1 MGLDFLR
8 KTAKEH
14 TKAWNAEFQRGAED
28 LFAPTCSTIH
38 RSFLAS
44 VVAQG
49 TLHEGD
55 EVAIRLHNDRVMVLK
70 DLFPLAVI
78 DKPSLDLVETL
89 NACFGV
95 LHGVVDETNDLA
107 DTVSVFIG
115 DKEATRA

>member
-8 KTAKEH
+8 KTAKAH

-28 LFAPTCSTIH
+28 LFAPNCSTIR

-44 VVAQG
+44 VIAQG

-55 EVAIRLHNDRVMVLK
+55 EVSVRLHNDRVIVLR
-70 DLFPLAVI
+70 DLAPLAEI
-78 DKPSLDLVETL
+78 NKPSLDLVETL

-95 LHGVVDETNDLA
+95 LHGVVEETNDLA
-107 DTVSVFIG
+107 DTVSVFVG
-115 DKEATRA
+115 SKEVSRG